1 MSVAQQTPP
10 QPEAHHLSK
19 KTVPNSLVGKLA
31 AACDAVGGVEKKGR
45 NDVQN
50 YNYVKAADVA
60 KAIRHELFK
69 RGVVLIPDE
78 KEFVETAKIQTNSGK
93 TMREFRLTV
102 LYTMYDSESQDS
114 ISVTAYGVAMDSGDK
129 AIYKCKTGAAKYF
142 LRALGLIPDERDDP
156 EADERVDEETDPR
169 VAAGRNAKRPT
180 RSQQTA
186 LKNFQVRAWATTCAE
201 SGKTAEQQAQF
212 LKARFGVAM
221 VSELTTEQFDEAIR
235 WAASHESLEQTLTTS
250 LKAARTQ
257 RKPEPPTAM
266 PKPPQPIVAAQDNWP
281 DHEYG
286 D

>member
-1 MSVAQQTPP
+1 MSAAIQTPP

-19 KTVPNSLVGKLA
+19 KTVSNSLVGKLA
-31 AACDAVGGVEKKGR
+31 AACDAVGGVGKNGR

-50 YNYVKAADVA
+50 YSYVKAADVA

-69 RGVVLIPDE
+69 RGVMVIPDE
-78 KEFVETAKIQTNSGK
+78 KEFVETAKIQTSTGK
-93 TMREFRLTV
+93 TIREFRLTV
-102 LYTMYDSESQDS
+102 LYTMYDSESQET

-156 EADERVDEETDPR
+156 EADEKVDEETDPR
-169 VAAGRNAKRPT
+169 VAAARQAKRPT

-212 LKARFGVAM
+212 LKMRFGVAM
-221 VSELTTEQFDEAIR
+221 VSELTTDQFDEAIR
-235 WAASHESLEQTLTTS
+235 WAAANESLEKTLTTS
-250 LKAARTQ
+250 VRAARAA
-257 RKPEPPTAM
+257 RKPEPTA
-266 PKPPQPIVAAQDNWP
+266 PKPPQPIVPALDNWP